1 MTMKKENIRLEGI
14 VRISVVDRKTGK
26 VKNTVEIKN
35 TTLYPLA
42 SLIRS
47 MLVGNWAG
55 NNYVNDMKITYIAL
69 GGSTKNLIKT
79 LTNPS
84 VSLTSGSGYYGAVF
98 SAQDSSSDSY
108 TVNYVAMGNNTVLGG
123 PSSGDVTTQA
133 YFAQALSTPVTKG
146 STDILNIQW
155 EVRVGFGSV

>member
-14 VRISVVDRKTGK
+14 VRISVIDRKTGK
-26 VKNTVEIKN
+26 AKNTVEIKN
-35 TTLYPLA
+35 TTLYALA
-42 SLIRS
+42 TLIRS

-55 NNYVNDMKITYIAL
+55 SNQINDMKITYIAL
-69 GGSTKNLIKT
+69 GKSDKSLIKT
-79 LTNPS
+79 LSNPS

-108 TVNYVAMGNNTVLGG
+108 TVNYVSMGNTTVFGGVNT
-123 PSSGDVTTQA
+123 SDMTTNA
-133 YFAQALSTPVTKG
+133 YFAQALSSPVSKG

-155 EVRVGFGSV
+155 EVRVGYGSV

>member
-1 MTMKKENIRLEGI
+1 MKKENIRLEGI

-35 TTLYPLA
+35 TTLYTLA

-47 MLVGNWAG
+47 MLVGNWSG
-55 NNYVNDMKITYIAL
+55 NNYINDMKITYIAL
-69 GGSTKNLIKT
+69 GGSNKNLIKT
-79 LTNPS
+79 LKNPS
-84 VSLTSGSGYYGAVF
+84 VSLTSGSGNFGAVF

-108 TVNYVAMGNNTVLGG
+108 TVNYVSMGNDTVLAG
-123 PSSGDVTTQA
+123 PSTSDITPQA
-133 YFAQALSTPVTKG
+133 YFAQALSSPVSKG

-155 EVRVGFGSV
+155 EVRIGYGSV